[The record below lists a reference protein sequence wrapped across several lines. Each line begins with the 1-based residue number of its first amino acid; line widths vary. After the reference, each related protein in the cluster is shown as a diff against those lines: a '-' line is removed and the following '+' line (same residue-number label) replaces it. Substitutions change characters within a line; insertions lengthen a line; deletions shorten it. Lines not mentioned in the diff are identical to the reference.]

1 MTEFKHVPVTVNI
14 KDLIAIRLKLRE
26 IIKASV
32 QYESNPFDYKTEII
46 KEMISITDQALDMIN
61 CILH

>member
-1 MTEFKHVPVTVNI
+1 MTEFKHAPVTVDVN
-14 KDLIAIRLKLRE
+14 DLIAIRLKLRE

-32 QYESNPFDYKTEII
+32 QYESNPFDYKIEII

-61 CILH
+61 SILH